1 MSISGKFIAVQPGKD
16 LVKQANEALKVLPAL
31 LARVVPDEAAR
42 AAVMDSDAWTRCAV
56 PFEGVVSE
64 YALNAQF
71 DARVEAVAEMVREM
85 VGHDA
90 ALNFRCHVAHP
101 VELP

>member
-31 LARVVPDEAAR
+31 LARVLPDKAVR
-42 AAVMDSDAWTRCAV
+42 GAVMASDAWTRCAV

-71 DARVEAVAEMVREM
+71 DARLDAVAGVLKVEL
-85 VGHDA
+85 GQDA
-90 ALNFRCHVAHP
+90 AQDFLCYVAHP
-101 VELP
+101 VEPG